1 MAQSPM
7 LQELALRAVQRGI
20 PLTVQMDL
28 TYRCNE
34 RCVHCYLD
42 HEDHGEL
49 TFDEIGNILEQLA
62 RAGTLFL
69 TFSGG
74 EIFVRGDIFA
84 IISYARKLQFD
95 INLKTN
101 GILIDLEKARRLRAL
116 GVRKAQLSV
125 YSHRAEAHDHIT
137 KVRGSFE
144 RTLAAIRFL
153 KSAGLNVQIACPLM
167 KQNFLDYTGVKELAE
182 SLGVTWTFDA
192 TITPKLDGDKSITA
206 LRIGRQE
213 LFKVFQ
219 DQALNPAAT
228 SCPTMPDA
236 ESEPTELDTAP
247 CSAGHNSCYISPY
260 ADVFPCVQ
268 FPLSTGN
275 LRRESFEDI
284 WYRSPAMEK
293 VREIRVSDL
302 PVCSRCPVSSSCS
315 RCPGLAYMEGDMLGP
330 SSADCEKAFV
340 RRAAEGFGDARILE
354 TFLAPKHPGGSRLYQ
369 ILPAAPANQLLS
381 TGAAQGEC
389 L

>member
-1 MAQSPM
+1 MAQSPL
-7 LQELALRAVQRGI
+7 LQKIALRAVQRGI

-34 RCVHCYLD
+34 RCIHCYLD

-49 TFDEIGNILEQLA
+49 TLDEICNILSQLA

-74 EIFVRGDIFA
+74 EIFVRRDIFE
-84 IISYARKLQFD
+84 IISHARKLQFD
-95 INLKTN
+95 INLKSN
-101 GILIDLEKARRLRAL
+101 GILIDLEKARRIRAL
-116 GVRKAQLSV
+116 GVRKVQLSV
-125 YSHRAEAHDHIT
+125 YSQRAEVHDGIT

-167 KQNFLDYTGVKELAE
+167 KQNFSDYTGVKELAE

-192 TITPKLDGDKSITA
+192 TITPKMDGNTSVTA
-206 LRIGRQE
+206 LRIGRQQ

-219 DQALNPAAT
+219 DRALNPETAA
-228 SCPTMPDA
+228 CPTMPDTGA
-236 ESEPTELDTAP
+236 EPNELDSAP

-268 FPLSTGN
+268 FPLPTGN
-275 LRRESFEDI
+275 LRREAFEDI
-284 WYRSPAMEK
+284 WYRSPAMKK
-293 VREIRVSDL
+293 VRNIKVSDL
-302 PVCSRCPVSSSCS
+302 PVCSKCPVSGSCS
-315 RCPGLAYMEGDMLGP
+315 RCPGLAYMEGDMVGP
-330 SSADCEKAFV
+330 SSADCEKAII
-340 RRAAEGFGDARILE
+340 RRAAEGSDHSRWFENLQAARRSSDSPL
-354 TFLAPKHPGGSRLYQ
+354 FQ
-369 ILPAAPANQLLS
+369 ILPAAPANHFIS
-381 TGAAQGEC
+381 IHATQGEQV
-389 L
+389 